1 MSDVSVSIGASTAD
15 FDKAVASLS
24 STMTAQTSRM
34 NAAVA
39 GSMGS
44 LKRELDQARRA
55 LERMALTDPGWSRQA
70 AQVASL
76 TSQLQRMQGAMRGQQ
91 AGGGGMSRLG
101 GASMQIQD
109 IAVQMQMGTRMSTII
124 AQQGSQMLSMFG
136 PGGAI
141 LGGVVAVGGAFYM
154 MGENAKKAF
163 NDSKEAART
172 AGIEFEKAIKFG
184 DVSAVTSQ
192 VDLLMSRWEAAS
204 NQFNKLQED
213 AGELTKTWIA
223 SLMGGPSVDELMKE
237 LNRQMEEAMKQRE
250 AAANR
255 LVELSG
261 KEADIAEMRDKGR
274 EKEADEMER
283 QLKIAKETDR
293 IQSLNIPQAAKDA
306 MISDLDRRFMAAQSK
321 GGSPFEPLKGDIDT
335 SFGRGHQLNLRPEMT
350 IKEMVRQS
358 NLLKEQNGKID
369 DGNKTL
375 KDIHEVLNRKRFG
388 YASYN

>member
-1 MSDVSVSIGASTAD
+1 MSDVSVSIGATTTD
-15 FDKAVASLS
+15 FDRAVASLS

-55 LERMALTDPGWSRQA
+55 LERMAITDPGWSRQA

-76 TSQLQRMQGAMRGQQ
+76 TSQLQRMQSAMRGTQ

-192 VDLLMSRWEAAS
+192 VDLLTARWEAAS

-261 KEADIAEMRDKGR
+261 KEADIAEMRAKGR